1 MGDAW
6 QGRSGGRETRL
17 AAVAVAAAAQAA
29 GSRQLAAQQWHGR
42 RREGARRVDEV
53 DFARVE

>member
-29 GSRQLAAQQWHGR
+29 GSWQRSNGTGDGEKGLAGSTRWISHG
-42 RREGARRVDEV
+42 
-53 DFARVE
+53 